1 VTRLRIGIDCRYL
14 RIGRHDGISRFT
26 AAIVEHL
33 PRRHDYV
40 LLVSDD
46 RQREWLPEDLPVE
59 RISAPTS
66 ALEPAVARQVNRLGL
81 DAVFSP
87 MQTMGATGRRYA
99 LVLTLHD
106 LIYYRNRTPPRDLA
120 WPIRLGWRAFH
131 LAWFPQRAL
140 LNGADGVVTVSETT
154 RALIEEHHLTKRP
167 VTVAY
172 NASTPVEPRDPD
184 GDRDR
189 TLVYMGSFM
198 PYKNVETLAAAIPLL
213 RDGTAT
219 PGRGDWTLHC
229 MSRVSD
235 ADRER
240 LTRLAPAGG
249 IVFHDGASD
258 EEYQAVLRRATALVT
273 ASHDEG
279 FGIPLVEAMGL
290 GTPVVVSDIPIFR
303 EIGGDVAE
311 YFDPS
316 SPAAVAAAVHR
327 LEARWASASRA
338 SVPAARRFD
347 WADSAAR
354 VIEAVEAAVRSRGTR
369 GSGSPFRRRRG

>member
-1 VTRLRIGIDCRYL
+1 MTGLRIGIDCRYL

-26 AAIVEHL
+26 ASIVEHL

-46 RQREWLPEDLPVE
+46 RQRDWLPDDLPVE
-59 RISAPTS
+59 HISAPTS
-66 ALEPAVARQVNRLGL
+66 AREPFVARQVDRLGL

-87 MQTMGATGRRYA
+87 MQTMGSRGRHYA

-131 LAWFPQRAL
+131 LAWFPQRLL
-140 LNGADGVVTVSETT
+140 LNGADGVVTVSATT
-154 RALIEEHHLTKRP
+154 AALMREHRLTTRP

-172 NASTPVEPRDPD
+172 NAADVHEPRDPD
-184 GDRDR
+184 GPRDR

-213 RDGTAT
+213 RDGTTAQGE
-219 PGRGDWTLHC
+219 PDWTLHC

-235 ADRER
+235 ADRAR
-240 LTRLAPAGG
+240 LEALVPPGG

-258 EEYQAVLRRATALVT
+258 EEYLSVLRSATALVT

-279 FGIPLVEAMGL
+279 FGIPLVEAMGV
-290 GTPVVVSDIPIFR
+290 GTPVAVSDIPIFR
-303 EIGGDVAE
+303 EIGGTAAE

-316 SPAAVAAAVHR
+316 SPAAVAAAVRR

-338 SVPAARRFD
+338 SVPEARRFD
-347 WADSAAR
+347 WAASAEQ
-354 VIEAVEAAVRSRGTR
+354 VVTAVERAVAGR
-369 GSGSPFRRRRG
+369 